1 MLAVQI
7 YVLDFKIFTSSF
19 HGTKLF
25 PFFFFF
31 GVPLWQ
37 NSVKIQKRASVVSL
51 SLTCSISVFLLS
63 FYTGGTL
70 PRAFNPFC
78 AIHLFGSMVNY
89 QSYCLGSD

>member
-1 MLAVQI
+1 MSLILKFLPPVSTELN
-7 YVLDFKIFTSSF
+7 YFL
-19 HGTKLF
+19 
-25 PFFFFF
+25 FFFFF

-51 SLTCSISVFLLS
+51 SLTFSISVFLLS